1 MKKTVIAF
9 AILTGML
16 ASCTNQDI
24 EFPDYGYTTGYFP
37 YQYPVRTLLLGN
49 DILYDNSNDNAHTFI
64 VSVTMGGVYKN
75 TKDRTL
81 SFRVDNSL
89 CDNVLFKS
97 SGEPLKPLPDNYYT
111 LSSGDRMV
119 IKSGNVNGGVEVHLT
134 DAFFNDPEA
143 IGLTYVLPL
152 RLTGTDDLDSLL
164 NGNSLLSNPDPRASG
179 DWSIVPKDFTI
190 TAVKFRN
197 AYDGTFLHRGQ
208 TVASGAFQS
217 TVSYR
222 RPYVENDDQRVV
234 STTGRSQVGLS
245 VPVRVTGLT
254 GTVDLQLNF
263 PDGTGTAD
271 CSITGTATFTD
282 ADRHEYTAAVSGKG
296 RFVNGGEQGNDE
308 EWGGKKRDALFLNYQ
323 FTDAVNNITGS
334 SVDTLVLR
342 DRSRSFEIFE
352 IAFP

>member
-1 MKKTVIAF
+1 MKKLLIAF

-24 EFPDYGYTTGYFP
+24 EFPDYDYTTGYFT
-37 YQYPVRTLLLGN
+37 YQYPLRTLLLGN
-49 DILYDNSNDNAHTFI
+49 DILYDNSNDNAHMFV
-64 VSVTMGGVYKN
+64 VSVVMGGVYRN

-89 CDNVLFKS
+89 CENALFKS
-97 SGEPLKPLPDNYYT
+97 SGEPLKPLPDSYYT
-111 LSSGDRMV
+111 LSSDDRIA

-152 RLTGTDDLDSLL
+152 RLTGSNDLDSILR
-164 NGNSLLSNPDPRASG
+164 GSSLLSNPDPRVSS
-179 DWSIVPKDFTI
+179 DWSITPKDFTI
-190 TAVKFRN
+190 TAIRFRN

-208 TVASGAFQS
+208 TVASGAEPS
-217 TVSYR
+217 TVIYR
-222 RPYVENDDQRVV
+222 KQYVENDDQRVV
-234 STTGRSQVGLS
+234 STTGKSQVSLS
-245 VPVRVTGLT
+245 VPVRVTGLA
-254 GTVDLQLNF
+254 GTVDMQLNF
-263 PDGTGTAD
+263 PDGIGTAN
-271 CSITGTATFTD
+271 CSITGTATYTD
-282 ADRHEYTAAVSGKG
+282 ADGNEYTAAVSGNG
-296 RFVNGGEQGNDE
+296 RFVSGGEQGNNE

-334 SVDTLVLR
+334 STDTLVLR
-342 DRSRSFEIFE
+342 DRSRSLETFE